1 MPRGGWPE
9 SPAPRTRAQASNR
22 LLPETENGQQ
32 RFVDAPLLLRSDPAD
47 QLSEA
52 AGVDSANLLDKDAGD
67 LTQQVDLGAERRRPR
82 AERCRS
88 YQYDGARQ
96 ELVRLHNDAIPAA
109 LLLVADTSWS
119 AEFVN
124 VTPEHACSP

>member
-1 MPRGGWPE
+1 MPHGGWPGN
-9 SPAPRTRAQASNR
+9 PAPRISAQPSER

-32 RFVDAPLLLRSDPAD
+32 RFVDAPLLFRSDPAD
-47 QLSEA
+47 QLSQA

-67 LTQQVDLGAERRRPR
+67 LTQQVDLGAEGRRPR

-96 ELVRLHNDAIPAA
+96 ELVRLHDDAIPAP
-109 LLLVADTSWS
+109 LLLVADASWS